1 LSPSQRYVDF
11 YCSLERS
18 ITVALGYTGRIL
30 KVDLNDLTYAI
41 EEKSDYFYR
50 TFMGGSAMASYFLL
64 TEMGKGVDPLG
75 PDNVLVLTVSVLTG
89 TPLPGANRYTLAAKS
104 PLSDGFGEAEAGGF
118 FSVQLKMAGFD
129 AIVIKGKAPKPV
141 YLWIKDGEVEIR
153 DATHLWGYDS
163 GYTQHKIREELDDN
177 RIQVVC
183 IGQAGEN
190 QVRYASVV
198 HGLRHTNGRSGM
210 GAVLGSKNLKAIAA
224 RGKGVVEFHDKQK
237 LKELATFFAKN
248 MNDHPVCG
256 ILKHGG
262 TLGWDM
268 EDLNADGVLP
278 TKNFRGGSFDQVEE
292 VTFDRMQQT
301 VSSGR
306 YTCYTCPV
314 RCKQVCSGGKYDIDP
329 IYGGPEYETSGAF
342 GPNMLVNDIEVI
354 AKAHEL
360 CNKYTLDTID
370 TGMSIT
376 FAMECFEA
384 GIITQEDT
392 DGIELR
398 FGNGEAVL
406 EMVRKIALREG
417 FGAIL
422 AEGSHRAA
430 RIIGKGAERFA
441 LTVKKQGLPMHEP
454 RGKNN
459 MALAYATSPTGADHL
474 EAAHDMPFEEG
485 RWAVPD
491 QYPIGILKGVPARDL
506 GPKKV
511 SWFVQNQHIYSLL
524 NTLSMCFF
532 TVGPARL
539 FRMNHVVEMI
549 EGATGWETSL
559 YELMQVGER
568 TTTLARMFNVREGFD
583 RKDDD
588 LPDRLFEP
596 LETGPLTG
604 VKLDRQQF
612 EKALDYYYEM
622 MGWDVASGEPR
633 EAKLY
638 QLNISDLSQFR

>member
-1 LSPSQRYVDF
+1 MAS
-11 YCSLERS
+11 
-18 ITVALGYTGRIL
+18 GYTGRIL

-89 TPLPGANRYTLAAKS
+89 APLPGANRYTLAAKS

-118 FSVQLKMAGFD
+118 FSVQLKKAGFD

-177 RIQVVC
+177 KIMVVC

-198 HGLRHTNGRSGM
+198 HGQGHTNGRSGM

-248 MNDHPVCG
+248 MNDHPVCA

-292 VTFDRMQQT
+292 VTFDQMQQT

-306 YTCYTCPV
+306 YTCYACPIQ
-314 RCKQVCSGGKYDIDP
+314 CKQVCSGGKYDIDP

-342 GPNMLVNDIEVI
+342 GPNMLVDDIEVI
-354 AKAHEL
+354 AKANEL

-370 TGMSIT
+370 TGMSIA
-376 FAMECFEA
+376 FAMECFEN

-398 FGNGEAVL
+398 FGNGDAAL
-406 EMVRKIALREG
+406 SMIHKIAHREG
-417 FGAIL
+417 FGAVL

-430 RIIGKGAERFA
+430 KRIGKGAERFA

-491 QYPIGILKGVPARDL
+491 QHPIGILKGVPARDL
-506 GPKKV
+506 SPYKAR
-511 SWFVQNQHIYSLL
+511 WFVQNQHVYSLL

-539 FRMNHVVEMI
+539 YRLNQIVDMI

-559 YELMQVGER
+559 YELMQTGER
-568 TTTLARMFNVREGFD
+568 TTTLARMVNVREGID
-583 RKDDD
+583 RKDDV
-588 LPDRLFEP
+588 LPDRFFEP

-604 VKLDRQQF
+604 VKLDRDQF
-612 EKALDYYYEM
+612 ERALDYYYEM
-622 MGWDVASGEPR
+622 MGWDIVTGRPR
-633 EAKLY
+633 EARLY
-638 QLNISDLSQFR
+638 QLNIMDLSQF